1 MTHFTPRWLAVAVLF
16 LSAVVAGVWTTS
28 SAVLAQDPSPT
39 PGYFVWLPLV
49 LRDASITPT
58 ATPFPTPSATAT
70 ATETPTASPTV
81 TATPVE
87 VTPTATASPTL
98 TGAPTATATATPT
111 VTPTSAPCSVSNVTG
126 TYYAQITN
134 MVSHGCPG
142 GDPVAPA
149 PGNIGVI
156 QNGTVLTLR
165 TVGGDAVGSINPAT
179 GSFSAQGPLP
189 TSVGCPS
196 FATCTNTTTGAF
208 TMGQEPMSFTGTGR
222 IDVLVFGSP
231 YCYLTYDT
239 SGSRVSCAV
248 PTTLSGDPWVPILRM
263 LTNR

>member
-58 ATPFPTPSATAT
+58 ATPFPTPSA
-70 ATETPTASPTV
+70 
-81 TATPVE
+81 
-87 VTPTATASPTL
+87 
-98 TGAPTATATATPT
+98 TATATATPT

-189 TSVGCPS
+189 ASAGCPS

-248 PTTLSGDPWVPILRM
+248 PTTLSGDPWAPILRM